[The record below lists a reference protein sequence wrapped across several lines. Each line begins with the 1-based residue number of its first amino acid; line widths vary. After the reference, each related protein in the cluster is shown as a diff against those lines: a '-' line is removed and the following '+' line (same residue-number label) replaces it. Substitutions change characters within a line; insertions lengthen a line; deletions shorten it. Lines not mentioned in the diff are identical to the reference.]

1 MAKKKETVTP
11 EEKVEKSVDNTV
23 VYTTHENTVVVPD
36 VTIEKKLESL
46 YGVQLIDSKIDNI
59 RIVRGELPL
68 EVQDLEDAIIG
79 METRIGNYKMDII
92 AQKSA
97 MEEQQNNIKE
107 AEILMKK
114 YDDQRMNV
122 RNNREYDYLTKEIEY
137 QSLDIQLSNKKIAD
151 AEKEVEK
158 LTQNIEIVT
167 KNLAKEREDLAIKK
181 SELEN
186 IVIETE
192 NEEKIL
198 LQLLEEHKQFIEER
212 LLAAYTKIRKTVRN
226 GLAVVSIERD
236 ACAGCFNKIPPQ
248 RQLDIK
254 IHKKIIV
261 CESCGR
267 ILVDND
273 IASEVQ
279 NKIDEELT
287 KKEAE

>member
-122 RNNREYDYLTKEIEY
+122 RNNREYDFLTKEIEY

>member
-122 RNNREYDYLTKEIEY
+122 RNNREYDSLTKEIEY